1 MNLSDIQPL
10 IEGLQTHQSW
20 VAFAIFVISFVE
32 SLAIA
37 GVIVPGVM
45 LLFMVAVVAG
55 GGALSLE
62 ASLIWAFVG
71 AISGDGLSFFLGRYF
86 NESIASIWPVS
97 RYPKLLDSGKFFFE
111 KHGGKSVLIGRFVGP
126 IRPIL
131 PMIAGMLH
139 MSPKKFFLFNVISA
153 IGWAPVYI
161 LPGYLVGASVSLDIE
176 LPPHFYPVLLTAL
189 GVLSATYLLFIR
201 LQWGLQHQSQYYNYI
216 KRKLMQYDA
225 TQKLWKA
232 LSNKRVDGG
241 EFPLPSLILALTT
254 LTLFI
259 LLSQAIN
266 YTLWFDAFNQQAS
279 TFFVLLRNP
288 FYDPVV
294 VAITMLGDP
303 QLLYISFPIFV
314 SLLLFRG
321 YYAAAIHI
329 SLAGI
334 ATSLTTHAL
343 KDYFAIARPDLVVSA
358 PISAAFPSG
367 HTSGAVVFLGL
378 LAAFIAQEVE
388 QKKRWKVYSLC
399 SIPMLLIALSR
410 LYLGVHW
417 ASDILGGL
425 LLGLCICALTRV
437 SYSRYDQQ
445 AITVDIFTIFAAS
458 LWATAAV
465 TYLWFGLPNAIAR
478 YQVLTVT
485 QI

>member
-1 MNLSDIQPL
+1 MNLTDIQPL
-10 IEGLQTHQSW
+10 IEGLQAHQGW
-20 VAFAIFVISFVE
+20 VAFAIFIISFVE

-45 LLFMVAVVAG
+45 LLFMVAAVAG
-55 GGALSLE
+55 GGALSIE
-62 ASLIWAFVG
+62 ASLIWAFFG
-71 AISGDGLSFFLGRYF
+71 AVSGDGLSFFLGRYF
-86 NESIASIWPVS
+86 NESIASVWPVS
-97 RYPKLLDSGKFFFE
+97 RYPKLLDSGRDFFE

-139 MSPKKFFLFNVISA
+139 MSPRKFFLFNVVSA

-176 LPPHFYPVLLTAL
+176 LPPHFYPVLLTTL
-189 GVLSATYLLFIR
+189 GVLSITYFLFIR
-201 LQWGLQHQSQYYNYI
+201 LQWGLQHRSLTYNYV
-216 KRKLMQYDA
+216 KQMLMRYDI
-225 TQKLWKA
+225 TQQFWKA

-254 LTLFI
+254 LMLFVLI
-259 LLSQAIN
+259 ALAIS
-266 YTLWFDAFNQQAS
+266 YTQWFDALNQQTS
-279 TFFVLLRNP
+279 EFFVLLRNP
-288 FYDPVV
+288 FYDPAVV
-294 VAITMLGDP
+294 IITMLGDP
-303 QLLYISFPIFV
+303 KLLYVSFPIFV

-334 ATSLTTHAL
+334 ATSLITHGL
-343 KDYFAIARPDLVVSA
+343 KDYFAIARPDLVVNA
-358 PISAAFPSG
+358 PLSSAFPSG

-378 LAAFIAQEVE
+378 LAAFIAQEVV
-388 QKKRWKVYSLC
+388 QKKRWLIYSLC
-399 SIPMLLIALSR
+399 SIPMLLVGLSR

-417 ASDILGGL
+417 VSDILGGV
-425 LLGLCICALTRV
+425 LLGLFICALTRV

-445 AITVDIFTIFAAS
+445 AITVDIFTILAAC
-458 LWATAAV
+458 LWVATTIIYV
-465 TYLWFGLPNAIAR
+465 GLGLPEAIAR
-478 YQVLTVT
+478 YQLLS
-485 QI
+485 

>member
-1 MNLSDIQPL
+1 MNLTDIQPL
-10 IEGLQTHQSW
+10 IEGLQAHQGW
-20 VAFAIFVISFVE
+20 VAFAIFIISFVE

-45 LLFMVAVVAG
+45 LLFMVAAVAG

-62 ASLIWAFVG
+62 ASLIWAFFG
-71 AISGDGLSFFLGRYF
+71 AVSGDGLSFFLGRYF
-86 NESIASIWPVS
+86 NESIASVWPVS
-97 RYPKLLDSGKFFFE
+97 RYPKLLDSGRDFFE

-139 MSPKKFFLFNVISA
+139 MSPRKFFLFNVVSA

-176 LPPHFYPVLLTAL
+176 LPRHFYPVLLTAL
-189 GVLSATYLLFIR
+189 GVLSITYFLFIR
-201 LQWGLQHQSQYYNYI
+201 LQWGLQHHSLIYNYV
-216 KRKLMQYDA
+216 KQMLMRYDI
-225 TQKLWKA
+225 TQQFWKA

-254 LTLFI
+254 LMLFVLI
-259 LLSQAIN
+259 ALAIS
-266 YTLWFDAFNQQAS
+266 YTQWFDALNQQTS
-279 TFFVLLRNP
+279 EFFVLLRNP
-288 FYDPVV
+288 FYDPAVV
-294 VAITMLGDP
+294 IITMLGDP
-303 QLLYISFPIFV
+303 KLLYVSFPIFV

-334 ATSLTTHAL
+334 ATSLITHGL
-343 KDYFAIARPDLVVSA
+343 KDYFAIARPDLVVNA
-358 PISAAFPSG
+358 PLSSAFPSG

-378 LAAFIAQEVE
+378 LAAFIAQEVV
-388 QKKRWKVYSLC
+388 QKKRWLIYSLC
-399 SIPMLLIALSR
+399 SIPMLLVGLSR

-417 ASDILGGL
+417 VSDILGGV
-425 LLGLCICALTRV
+425 LLGLFICALTRV

-445 AITVDIFTIFAAS
+445 AITVDIFTILAAC
-458 LWATAAV
+458 LWVATTIIYV
-465 TYLWFGLPNAIAR
+465 GLGLPEAIAR
-478 YQVLTVT
+478 YQLLS
-485 QI
+485 

>member
-10 IEGLQTHQSW
+10 IEGLQTHQGW
-20 VAFAIFVISFVE
+20 VAFAIFIISFVE

-62 ASLIWAFVG
+62 VSLIWAFAG
-71 AISGDGLSFFLGRYF
+71 AVSGDGLSFFLGRYF
-86 NESIASIWPVS
+86 NESIASVWPVS
-97 RYPKLLDSGKFFFE
+97 RYPKLLDSGKAFFD

-139 MSPKKFFLFNVISA
+139 MSPKRFFVFNIISA

-176 LPPHFYPVLLTAL
+176 LPPHFYPVLLIAL
-189 GVLSATYLLFIR
+189 GVLSVTYLLFIR
-201 LQWGLQHQSQYYNYI
+201 LQWGLQYRSHSYNYI
-216 KRKLMQYDA
+216 KRMLMRYHI
-225 TQKLWKA
+225 TQRFWQA
-232 LSNKRVDGG
+232 LSNKRMDGG
-241 EFPLPSLILALTT
+241 EFPLPSLILALAT

-259 LLSQAIN
+259 LLAQAIS
-266 YTLWFDAFNQQAS
+266 YTHWFDTFNQQAS
-279 TFFVLLRNP
+279 AFFVLLRNP
-288 FYDPVV
+288 FYDPIIVV
-294 VAITMLGDP
+294 ITMLGDP
-303 QLLYISFPIFV
+303 QLLYVSFPIFV

-334 ATSLTTHAL
+334 ATSLITHGL

-358 PISAAFPSG
+358 PLSSAFPSG

-388 QKKRWKVYSLC
+388 QKKRWVIYSLC
-399 SIPMLLIALSR
+399 SIPMLLIGLSR

-417 ASDILGGL
+417 ASDILGGV

-445 AITVDIFTIFAAS
+445 AITIDIFTILAAS
-458 LWATAAV
+458 LWVAATIIYV
-465 TYLWFGLPNAIAR
+465 WLGLPEAIGR
-478 YQVLTVT
+478 YQMLS
-485 QI
+485 

>member
-1 MNLSDIQPL
+1 MNISDIQHL
-10 IEGLQTHQSW
+10 IEGLQTHQGW
-20 VAFAIFVISFVE
+20 IAFAIFIISFVE

-62 ASLIWAFVG
+62 VSLIWAFAG
-71 AISGDGLSFFLGRYF
+71 AVSGDGLSFFLGRYF
-86 NESIASIWPVS
+86 NESIASVWPVS
-97 RYPKLLDSGKFFFE
+97 RYPKLLDSGKAFFE
-111 KHGGKSVLIGRFVGP
+111 NHGGKSVLIGRFVGP

-139 MSPKKFFLFNVISA
+139 MSPKKFFAFNVISA

-176 LPPHFYPVLLTAL
+176 LPPHFYPVLLIAL
-189 GVLSATYLLFIR
+189 GVLSATYLVFIR
-201 LQWGLQHQSQYYNYI
+201 LHWGLQYRSHSYNYI
-216 KRKLMQYDA
+216 KRMLARYDI
-225 TQKLWKA
+225 THKFWQA

-241 EFPLPSLILALTT
+241 EFPLTSLILALST

-259 LLSQAIN
+259 LLAQVIS
-266 YTLWFDAFNQQAS
+266 YTHWLDAFNQQTSA
-279 TFFVLLRNP
+279 FFTLLRNP

-294 VAITMLGDP
+294 IVITMLGDP
-303 QLLYISFPIFV
+303 QLLYVSFPIFV

-321 YYAAAIHI
+321 YYAAAVHI
-329 SLAGI
+329 TLAGI
-334 ATSLTTHAL
+334 ATSLTTHGL
-343 KDYFAIARPDLVVSA
+343 KDYFAIARPDLVVGA
-358 PISAAFPSG
+358 PLSSAFPSG
-367 HTSGAVVFLGL
+367 HTSGIVVFLGL

-388 QKKRWKVYSLC
+388 PKKRWIIYSLC
-399 SIPMLLIALSR
+399 SIPMLLIGLSR

-417 ASDILGGL
+417 ASDILGGM

-445 AITVDIFTIFAAS
+445 AITVDIFTILAAGLWAFAAIFYVW
-458 LWATAAV
+458 L
-465 TYLWFGLPNAIAR
+465 GMPDAIAR
-478 YQVLTVT
+478 YQMLG
-485 QI
+485 